1 MTRKWMT
8 PWTVFALL
16 LACWSTN
23 AQADE
28 STAIGTSKKFGI
40 GVGGGSFTYG
50 LAPKLFI
57 SDVDAVQATIGNTS
71 FGLNVGADY
80 LRQFGTL
87 WSGPDGRLWF
97 GLGAGA
103 DIRPEGLQ
111 LGAGGASFRAAGISV
126 ETRLRGRFNVQNV
139 LGAVAAGQLL
149 GLDAAAIAAGVA
161 ALPGVPGR
169 FEAVD
174 EGQPFTVVVDYAH
187 TPDGLAN
194 VLATARDLAGASG
207 GRVTVVFGAGGDRDR
222 GKRPQMGQIAAEL
235 ADRVIVTSDNPRS
248 EEPAAIV
255 AEVAAGA
262 NRQVEVEIDR
272 RSAIAHALEAA
283 AAGDVIVIAGKG
295 HEQGQDAHGIVVPF
309 DDRAVARELLR
320 AGGTE

>member
-40 GVGGGSFTYG
+40 GVGAGSFTYG

-103 DIRPEGLQ
+103 EVLMYSYLGQSDAEVGVAGVGEVGWHFRNVPLEITGSVRPTFYMGKYF
-111 LGAGGASFRAAGISV
+111 GGFYTSGGGAVRWYF
-126 ETRLRGRFNVQNV
+126 
-139 LGAVAAGQLL
+139 
-149 GLDAAAIAAGVA
+149 
-161 ALPGVPGR
+161 
-169 FEAVD
+169 
-174 EGQPFTVVVDYAH
+174 
-187 TPDGLAN
+187 
-194 VLATARDLAGASG
+194 
-207 GRVTVVFGAGGDRDR
+207 
-222 GKRPQMGQIAAEL
+222 
-235 ADRVIVTSDNPRS
+235 
-248 EEPAAIV
+248 
-255 AEVAAGA
+255 
-262 NRQVEVEIDR
+262 
-272 RSAIAHALEAA
+272 
-283 AAGDVIVIAGKG
+283 
-295 HEQGQDAHGIVVPF
+295 
-309 DDRAVARELLR
+309 
-320 AGGTE
+320 